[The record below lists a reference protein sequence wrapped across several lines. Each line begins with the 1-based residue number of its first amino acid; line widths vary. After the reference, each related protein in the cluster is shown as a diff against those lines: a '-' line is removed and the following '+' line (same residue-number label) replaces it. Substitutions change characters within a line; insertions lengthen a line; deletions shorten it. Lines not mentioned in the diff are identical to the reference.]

1 MKKSYSYEVLQEV
14 SFDVDFKDLYETINQ
29 RISASNYKD
38 ILNEIEES
46 IDCYISLEYDPQF
59 IEDCESLYGKITEDF
74 ILCLKYWKAH
84 IITEIEG
91 WRIVNKGRSKED
103 FLDEQQMLNIPISFI
118 IEITDKYF

>member
-29 RISASNYKD
+29 RISASSCKD
-38 ILNEIEES
+38 ILNEIEKS

-59 IEDCESLYGKITEDF
+59 IEDCDNLYAKITKDF
-74 ILCLKYWKAH
+74 ILCLKYWETN
-84 IITEIEG
+84 IITEIEA
-91 WRIVNKGRSKED
+91 WRIVNEGRSKED
-103 FLDEQQMLNIPISFI
+103 FLDEQRILNIPISFI

>member
-14 SFDVDFKDLYETINQ
+14 YFDVDFKNLYETVRQ
-29 RISASNYKD
+29 HISASNYKD

-59 IEDCESLYGKITEDF
+59 IEDCESLYGKIIEDF
-74 ILCLKYWKAH
+74 ILCLKCWKAN
-84 IITEIEG
+84 IITEIVA
-91 WRIVNKGRSKED
+91 WKIVNEGRSKKD

>member
-29 RISASNYKD
+29 RISASSCKD
-38 ILNEIEES
+38 ILNEIEKS

-59 IEDCESLYGKITEDF
+59 IIDCDYLYAKITKDF
-74 ILCLKYWKAH
+74 ILCLKCWEADV
-84 IITEIEG
+84 ITEIGAWKKLNE
-91 WRIVNKGRSKED
+91 GRSKED
-103 FLDEQQMLNIPISFI
+103 FLDEQQILNIPISFI